1 MTELLERRR
10 QIQAEF
16 DKGVKPDFL
25 AETAHVR
32 FACSSR
38 GPGWKKGGGLWLHLG
53 SQSPASVPA

>member
-16 DKGVKPDFL
+16 DKGAKPDFL

-32 FACSSR
+32 FGAGVEVSAR
-38 GPGWKKGGGLWLHLG
+38 VLG
-53 SQSPASVPA
+53 AQSWPEPRSG